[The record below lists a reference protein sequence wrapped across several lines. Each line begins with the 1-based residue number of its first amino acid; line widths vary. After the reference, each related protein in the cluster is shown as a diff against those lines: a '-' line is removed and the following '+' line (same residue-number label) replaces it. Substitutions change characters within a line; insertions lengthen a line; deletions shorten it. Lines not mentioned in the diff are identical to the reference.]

1 MKKLN
6 ALLIILFLFLIYY
19 CESPMERTN
28 DKKQYYPLEIGNKW
42 YYSYDQTD
50 ISTYNYIVEI
60 IGDTTINNKFYYKK
74 MSYFFP
80 KNGTYFISYI
90 RTDSSRIYNGGFSYS
105 NGIHTF
111 TESLSADF
119 SMNVGDTIRTNEYDY
134 ITVKERDE
142 NIIKINV
149 YSDGLHG
156 WTKYKRGIGIIER
169 FSSNAIMHI
178 TILVKSEL
186 K

>member
-1 MKKLN
+1 
-6 ALLIILFLFLIYY
+6 
-19 CESPMERTN
+19 
-28 DKKQYYPLEIGNKW
+28 
-42 YYSYDQTD
+42 
-50 ISTYNYIVEI
+50 
-60 IGDTTINNKFYYKK
+60 
-74 MSYFFP
+74 
-80 KNGTYFISYI
+80 
-90 RTDSSRIYNGGFSYS
+90 
-105 NGIHTF
+105 
-111 TESLSADF
+111 
-119 SMNVGDTIRTNEYDY
+119 MNVGDTIRTNEYDY